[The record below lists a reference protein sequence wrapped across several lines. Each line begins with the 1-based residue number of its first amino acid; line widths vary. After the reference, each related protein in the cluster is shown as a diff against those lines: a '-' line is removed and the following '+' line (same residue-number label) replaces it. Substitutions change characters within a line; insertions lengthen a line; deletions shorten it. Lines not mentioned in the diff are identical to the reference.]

1 MLKRLLNLFTSG
13 TKDSSK
19 VSNTRIG
26 DGAALIP
33 RDQHN
38 ISRKNISP
46 AAIKIIKQL
55 EDAGFAAYLVGGG
68 VRDLLLDGHPK
79 DFDVATNAKPE
90 EVKRIFRSARIVGRR
105 FQIVHVRMGRE
116 IIEVTTF
123 RGHHEESA
131 TGARNE
137 DGMLLRDNVYG
148 TLETD
153 AMRRDFTVNAL
164 YYTLKDFSVID
175 HCNGMEDLKTRTLR
189 MIGDPSTRYKEDPVR
204 MLRALR
210 FAAKLGFNLEPKT
223 AKPIRELGGLLLNV
237 SDARLFEEVLKLF
250 LSGSATATFTLMRE
264 YNLLVHLFPG
274 TDNALKAGDELGAN
288 LVEQCMINTDKRI
301 RADKTVTPAFIY
313 AALLWPALQQQF
325 KLLGSQMTPTQ
336 AWAQAA
342 QNVINQQL
350 TRTAVPKRFL
360 IPMRE
365 IWDLQQRLPS
375 RLGMRALRTLDHP
388 RFRAAYDFLL
398 MREAAG
404 EALDGLGVWWTNY
417 QTASDEER
425 EQMVKD
431 VAKQGGAK
439 AAAKPRRR
447 RGPRKPKT
455 DAAPGGNE

>member
-1 MLKRLLNLFTSG
+1 MLKRLLSLFTS
-13 TKDSSK
+13 KDSSK
-19 VSNTRIG
+19 VSSPRLGN
-26 DGAALIP
+26 GAMIIP

-38 ISRKNISP
+38 ISRKNISQ
-46 AAIKIIKQL
+46 AAIRIIKQL
-55 EDAGFAAYLVGGG
+55 EDAGYSAYLVGGG
-68 VRDLLLDGHPK
+68 VRDLLLGNHPK

-90 EVKRIFRSARIVGRR
+90 EVKRLFRNARIVGRR

-116 IIEVTTF
+116 VIEVTTF
-123 RGHHEESA
+123 RGHHDDGSQHA
-131 TGARNE
+131 ARSE

-175 HCNGMEDLKTRTLR
+175 YCKGMADLKTRTLR
-189 MIGDPSTRYKEDPVR
+189 MIGDPATRYKEDPVR
-204 MLRALR
+204 ILRALR
-210 FAAKLGFNLEPKT
+210 FAAKLGFTIEPKT
-223 AKPIRELGGLLLNV
+223 AKPIRELGNLLLNV

-250 LSGSATATFTLMRE
+250 LGGSATATFNLLRE
-264 YNLLVHLFPG
+264 YDLLLHLFPG
-274 TDNALKAGDELGAN
+274 TDTALKANDQLGAN
-288 LVEQCMINTDKRI
+288 LIEQCMVNTDKRI

-325 KLLGSQMTPTQ
+325 KLLAGQMTPTQ
-336 AWAQAA
+336 AWAQAGTH
-342 QNVINQQL
+342 VINQQL
-350 TRTAVPKRFL
+350 TRTAIPKRFL

-365 IWDLQQRLPS
+365 IWDLQQRLPN

-417 QTASDEER
+417 QAADDEER
-425 EQMVKD
+425 ERMVKE
-431 VAKQGGAK
+431 AARQGGPK
-439 AAAKPRRR
+439 AGSKPRRR

-455 DAAPGGNE
+455 DAAGGGNE

>member
-13 TKDSSK
+13 NKGTNSPPLARNS
-19 VSNTRIG
+19 
-26 DGAALIP
+26 DGAAVIP
-33 RDQHN
+33 RDQHC
-38 ISRKNISP
+38 ISRKNIST

-55 EDAGFAAYLVGGG
+55 DEAGFAAYLVGGG
-68 VRDLLLDGHPK
+68 VRDLLLGGHPK
-79 DFDVATNAKPE
+79 DFDVATNATPE
-90 EVKRIFRSARIVGRR
+90 EVKRLFRSARIVGRR

-116 IIEVTTF
+116 VIEVTTF
-123 RGHHEESA
+123 RGHHDDSSQHA
-131 TGARNE
+131 SRSE

-153 AMRRDFTVNAL
+153 AIRRDFTVNAL

-175 HCNGMEDLKTRTLR
+175 YCNGVNDLNERTLR
-189 MIGDPSTRYKEDPVR
+189 MIGDPATRYKEDPVR

-210 FAAKLGFNLEPKT
+210 FAAKLGFTIEPDT

-250 LSGSATATFTLMRE
+250 LSGSATATFNLMRD
-264 YNLLVHLFPG
+264 YDLLEHLFPG
-274 TDNALKAGDELGAN
+274 TDKALKAGDTLGAN
-288 LVEQCMINTDKRI
+288 LIEQCMINTDKRI
-301 RADKTVTPAFIY
+301 RSGKTVTPAFIY
-313 AALLWPALQQQF
+313 AALLWPAVQQQLQ
-325 KLLGSQMTPTQ
+325 LLGSQMTPTQ
-336 AWAQAA
+336 AWTQAT
-342 QNVINQQL
+342 QNVVNQQL

-404 EALDGLGVWWTNY
+404 EALEGLGVWWTNY
-417 QTASDEER
+417 QTANDDER

-431 VAKQGGAK
+431 LAKQSPRATS
-439 AAAKPRRR
+439 KPRRR
-447 RGPRKPKT
+447 RPRKPT
-455 DAAPGGNE
+455 TTPGGNE

>member
-19 VSNTRIG
+19 ASSIRNS
-26 DGAALIP
+26 DGATLIP

-68 VRDLLLDGHPK
+68 VRDLLLDNHPK

-116 IIEVTTF
+116 VIEVTTF
-123 RGHHEESA
+123 RGHHEESSSV
-131 TGARNE
+131 RSE

-175 HCNGMEDLKTRTLR
+175 YCNGMEDLKQRTLR
-189 MIGDPSTRYKEDPVR
+189 IIGDPATRYKEDPVR
-204 MLRALR
+204 ILRALR

-223 AKPIRELGGLLLNV
+223 AKPIRELSGLLLNV

-250 LSGSATATFTLMRE
+250 LGGSATATFNLMRE
-264 YNLLVHLFPG
+264 YDLLTHLFPG
-274 TDNALKAGDELGAN
+274 TDKALKAGDEIGAN
-288 LVEQCMINTDKRI
+288 LIEQCMINTDKRI
-301 RADKTVTPAFIY
+301 RGDKTVTPAFIY

-325 KLLGSQMTPTQ
+325 TLLSGQMTPTQ
-336 AWAQAA
+336 AWGQAA

-417 QTASDEER
+417 QTANDEER

-431 VAKQGGAK
+431 IGKQGGAK
-439 AAAKPRRR
+439 AAGKPRRR